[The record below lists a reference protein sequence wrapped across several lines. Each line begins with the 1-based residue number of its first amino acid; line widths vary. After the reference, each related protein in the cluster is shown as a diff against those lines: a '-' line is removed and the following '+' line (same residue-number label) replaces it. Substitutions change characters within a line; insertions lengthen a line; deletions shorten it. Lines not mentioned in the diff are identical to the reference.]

1 MKRRAVFWLGV
12 ALAVAVG
19 AWLRLAT
26 RDQLAEGE
34 RVRPMTSDDAYHL
47 RRARFAAAHFPRTI
61 LFDPLMNFPQ
71 GGVPIWPP
79 LYDVALG
86 LPARLLDGPEAAA
99 SAIERRAAWGP
110 LAFGLG
116 AVVLLGLAARRL
128 YGEGAGVAAAIF
140 LAVCPGHLLWTQWG
154 HTDQHAAE
162 SFFGLL
168 VLLAFLASRDR
179 EGTGLRHS
187 EVWTGLA
194 LGLAVLA
201 WQGAIAWGAVVALS
215 LFLEAVLTRRPIFL
229 GTVLTLGLG
238 AAVAALGTA
247 FWLGS
252 RRVPFTY
259 ISFGWFQPSFLAAL
273 AAGTVLL
280 ETLLRY
286 ARRELDRSGAIRRLA
301 FAAILVAALAPLA
314 SPLAAGFLR
323 GVSYAAGVTPQE
335 VMGEG
340 GYLAYP
346 KGWLTTIFE
355 AQPLLSGGPGQALS
369 QLSAAFFLAPVAL
382 AVWIRRAWKRE
393 RPATHVFLAV
403 WGGVTLFLALSQK
416 LNTYYAAALA
426 ALCFLEAVRWVIHAV
441 RRAAADKPTLAPA
454 AAALCASLL
463 VSPMLP
469 GIQRELSAVHV
480 AGSELYAALDW
491 MDKQLPR
498 SVDPYDARLLESPPA
513 VPELSRASSVLAP
526 WSLGHLVLYETGQP
540 VVANNFGYGFT
551 DNLRFFLAD
560 SEDEALGIARARR
573 ARWVLA
579 ADLLPRMND
588 YARILAR
595 PPFLGQQAGGLA
607 PTPAYFRTLQARLY
621 DFEGGGAEFPG
632 GVRIEPLSHFRLLYR
647 SKSAVRRGDRWVAQW
662 KVFEIIPAEEPAARR
677 TP

>member
-12 ALAVAVG
+12 ALAVAAG

-26 RDQLAEGE
+26 REQLARDG

-47 RRARFAAAHFPRTI
+47 RRARFAVAHFPRTI

-79 LYDVALG
+79 LYDIALA
-86 LPARLLDGPEAAA
+86 LPARVLDGPEA
-99 SAIERRAAWGP
+99 SAGAVERRAAWVP
-110 LAFGLG
+110 LVFGLG
-116 AVVLLGLAARRL
+116 AVVLAGLAARRL
-128 YGEGAGVAAAIF
+128 YEEGAGAAAAIF
-140 LAVCPGHLLWTQWG
+140 LAVCPGHLLWTQYG
-154 HTDQHAAE
+154 HTDQHAGE

-179 EGTGLRHS
+179 EGPARPWRS
-187 EVWTGLA
+187 EAWTGLA

-201 WQGAIAWGAVVALS
+201 WQGAIAWGAVIALS
-215 LFLEAVLTRRPIFL
+215 LFLEALLTRRPIFRA
-229 GTVLTLGLG
+229 TVLTLGLG

-247 FWLGS
+247 FWLRG

-280 ETLLRY
+280 ETLLRS
-286 ARRELDRSGAIRRLA
+286 ARRELDRAGAVRRLA
-301 FAAILVAALAPLA
+301 FAAVLVAALLPLA

-323 GVSYAAGVTPQE
+323 GVSYAAGVTPHE

-355 AQPLLSGGPGQALS
+355 AQPLLSGGLGPAVT
-369 QLSAAFFLAPVAL
+369 QLSAAFLLAPVVL
-382 AVWIRRAWKRE
+382 AGWAWRAFRRE
-393 RPATHVFLAV
+393 RPATHILLAV
-403 WGGVTLFLALSQK
+403 WGAVTLFLSLSQK
-416 LNTYYAAALA
+416 LNVYYAAVLA
-426 ALCFLEAVRWVIHAV
+426 ALCFLEAVRWVL
-441 RRAAADKPTLAPA
+441 RRVQGAAPDKPTLAPA
-454 AAALCASLL
+454 AALACASVLL
-463 VSPMLP
+463 SPMLP
-469 GIQRELSAVHV
+469 GIQQELSAVHV
-480 AGSELYAALDW
+480 GGSELYAALDW

-498 SVDPYDARLLESPPA
+498 TVEPYDARLLESPPA
-513 VPELSRASSVLAP
+513 VPELSRAASVLAP

-560 SEDEALGIARARR
+560 SEEEALRIATNHR
-573 ARWVLA
+573 ARWVMA

-588 YARILAR
+588 YAKVLGRSPLLA
-595 PPFLGQQAGGLA
+595 PQAGSLA

-621 DFEGGGAEFPG
+621 DFEGAGAEFPG

-647 SKSAVRRGDRWVAQW
+647 SKTGVKRGDRYVAQW
-662 KVFEIIPAEEPAARR
+662 KVFEILP
-677 TP
+677 